1 MADTRLEVVPAEVAA
16 WICRQQACG
25 RAGCGECR
33 QAVEDEV
40 GRQSARF
47 SHPLCREKLPA
58 SNGRLKPYAERIW
71 MCAHYHWKRLGEPQA
86 IEFARLTKR
95 LEEGDLGY
103 ERSSTNV
110 LQEVTLAQALQNN
123 EPMAAQ
129 MFESEYMPRAIL
141 RDAGRDNRA
150 LDDGPTNR
158 VGIGRLPVGGGRH
171 CDSQSRRRAAIG

>member
-1 MADTRLEVVPAEVAA
+1 MADTRLEVVPSELAA

-25 RAGCGECR
+25 RNGCDECR
-33 QAVEDEV
+33 RSVEDEV
-40 GRQSARF
+40 GRQAARF

-58 SNGRLKPYAERIW
+58 SDGRLKPYAERIW

-86 IEFARLTKR
+86 IEFAQLTKR

-110 LQEVTLAQALQNN
+110 LQEVTFAQALQNN

-141 RDAGRDNRA
+141 RDAGRNNRA

-158 VGIGRLPVGGGRH
+158 VGIGRLSVGGGRH
-171 CDSQSRRRAAIG
+171 CDS